1 MRIRSLVA
9 QLIVAAIAGFCFSAF
24 AAPPAGPEFRPLG
37 RITDYFQGAG
47 SGGIAKADF
56 DQDGA
61 DEMVFGAASGDP
73 LLYVVGDD
81 GSGVPGIKQ
90 SLIITGTSGQPGYA
104 PYATIL
110 AWEQGAGAKLV
121 AVTRDGTALVF
132 SGWPLAE
139 EYRFAVAGAA
149 VAAAIGDVDAD
160 GNDELLVLTQ
170 NGVHVYS
177 MASGAALWSH
187 AITTGSD
194 IALAQLDADPAL
206 EIVITGSNVGIVLD
220 GATRATEWSYADGFG
235 QRLATGVFTAGG
247 MTQWVGAKGWYW
259 FSIFGSSP
267 WSRLWDYATQS
278 DIGAIATGDLDGAG
292 IDSILYGDSQ
302 WGKVHII
309 NPATHQERFSIPYD
323 GFSVRAIAIAN
334 LLGGNNPQ
342 IGFLS
347 ASTATDGGLFTLAS
361 AATGGTVWQFESVGG
376 PYRVTAVGDVD
387 GDGADEIVA
396 ATGGS
401 QYNLGVSVY
410 DFVTGQRKWQSPPP
424 APNADDPFYMLVRRI
439 KLVPRANAPGMNI
452 VLAGSGTYYG
462 KAVVID
468 GVDKHVIRQIGHY
481 QTPSIPDR
489 AITGIGML
497 DFDHDGVDDFVF
509 ATAPSTT
516 ATSGAKLFVVSGT
529 SEQILWE
536 SIAMGSGFS
545 DINDVLVIPP
555 QTAGAASELVAV
567 LPGSLRAYNSQ
578 TLLLDWVIP
587 ATNTGAAY
595 IADGVA
601 GPEFVTW
608 QTNGAVTFYDAAT
621 QAYLRAF
628 SLASPLSA
636 LTVLQGGE
644 GSLLAA
650 ADNRLELVAGNDGSV
665 LAASDPLGELW
676 SMAPLAA
683 PAAVPTGT
691 SSWHVALA
699 SQPALWRM
707 QLDAT
712 DRIFLGT
719 FDSP

>member
-1 MRIRSLVA
+1 MRRIEKAVKAVPGVRDAQVNLVTHRA
-9 QLIVAAIAGFCFSAF
+9 TVTTEPGVVTTERLASAIEAAGYEPVLDE
-24 AAPPAGPEFRPLG
+24 AAPASA
-37 RITDYFQGAG
+37 TDP
-47 SGGIAKADF
+47 
-56 DQDGA
+56 
-61 DEMVFGAASGDP
+61 V
-73 LLYVVGDD
+73 
-81 GSGVPGIKQ
+81 
-90 SLIITGTSGQPGYA
+90 
-104 PYATIL
+104 
-110 AWEQGAGAKLV
+110 
-121 AVTRDGTALVF
+121 
-132 SGWPLAE
+132 E
-139 EYRFAVAGAA
+139 ER
-149 VAAAIGDVDAD
+149 AAAIQASEDR
-160 GNDELLVLTQ
+160 ERRVL
-170 NGVHVYS
+170 
-177 MASGAALWSH
+177 
-187 AITTGSD
+187 
-194 IALAQLDADPAL
+194 
-206 EIVITGSNVGIVLD
+206 
-220 GATRATEWSYADGFG
+220 
-235 QRLATGVFTAGG
+235 
-247 MTQWVGAKGWYW
+247 
-259 FSIFGSSP
+259 
-267 WSRLWDYATQS
+267 
-278 DIGAIATGDLDGAG
+278 
-292 IDSILYGDSQ
+292 
-302 WGKVHII
+302 
-309 NPATHQERFSIPYD
+309 
-323 GFSVRAIAIAN
+323 
-334 LLGGNNPQ
+334 
-342 IGFLS
+342 
-347 ASTATDGGLFTLAS
+347 
-361 AATGGTVWQFESVGG
+361 
-376 PYRVTAVGDVD
+376 
-387 GDGADEIVA
+387 
-396 ATGGS
+396 
-401 QYNLGVSVY
+401 
-410 DFVTGQRKWQSPPP
+410 
-424 APNADDPFYMLVRRI
+424 RR
-439 KLVPRANAPGMNI
+439 
-452 VLAGSGTYYG
+452 
-462 KAVVID
+462 
-468 GVDKHVIRQIGHY
+468 
-481 QTPSIPDR
+481 
-489 AITGIGML
+489 
-497 DFDHDGVDDFVF
+497 DFVF

-707 QLDAT
+707 QMDAT

>member
-1 MRIRSLVA
+1 M
-9 QLIVAAIAGFCFSAF
+9 
-24 AAPPAGPEFRPLG
+24 
-37 RITDYFQGAG
+37 
-47 SGGIAKADF
+47 
-56 DQDGA
+56 
-61 DEMVFGAASGDP
+61 
-73 LLYVVGDD
+73 
-81 GSGVPGIKQ
+81 
-90 SLIITGTSGQPGYA
+90 
-104 PYATIL
+104 
-110 AWEQGAGAKLV
+110 
-121 AVTRDGTALVF
+121 TRDGTALVF

-170 NGVHVYS
+170 NGVHAYS

-489 AITGIGML
+489 VITGIGML